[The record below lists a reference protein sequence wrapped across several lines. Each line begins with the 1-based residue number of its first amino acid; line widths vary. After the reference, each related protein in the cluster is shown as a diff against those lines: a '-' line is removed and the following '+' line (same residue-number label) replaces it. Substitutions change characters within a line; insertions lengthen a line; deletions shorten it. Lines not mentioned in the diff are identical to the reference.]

1 MKDKPPFI
9 LFSNKS
15 KSLNS
20 RIQSS
25 RKIKNHVNITFKR
38 IPKEI
43 LKDSVELRKI
53 VFKERKPIYDVINLS
68 KKPNEIKITHD
79 MSDQTQKNLEN
90 INSFREY
97 FYDFNNDER
106 KLLGK
111 VSLVKAENDRFGS
124 QFHKIERIKNKL
136 RSGTYLDYDY
146 LIPIANKYAFR
157 GIKVPKI
164 NSYKSVFSGSPLILS
179 GSELEDFIVY
189 NLGDRDK
196 GTKFLQ
202 RMEKIVDK
210 KEKGNFIISQ
220 SEMKNNVEAP
230 ETIKGYVPP
239 EILIPKLENE
249 IQTSK
254 TTLDNI
260 NDLELFFK
268 TRKKKFNIFE
278 KLKSEKRKITIKKNL
293 PLINKFNINNLLNH
307 NKDNNN
313 HNHNDND
320 NNSNFSMEHL
330 SPIARKNSF
339 LYNDNSSEKK
349 ILSND
354 KSTLFIFSKLPSND
368 KNKKKF
374 SVASHF
380 SYEKNLRKSNFSH
393 INLFGN
399 NLNRRFTN
407 AHQHHNFR
415 GFLQNNSVDEKNNIQ
430 SNNNS
435 FLNISKDE
443 KLKERINKFKNEKN
457 KLDSN
462 NKLKKRESL
471 FLNLSD
477 NYNILS
483 PQKKSQIN
491 LKKNKKI
498 FDKNEAEQN
507 LLQTEK
513 IFNLVLEDQNLSY
526 NINQIIQYLDERG
539 YNTSKNID
547 SQELF
552 QNFDKAEKR
561 MQRNILQ
568 DEYKMRGEMINTKYK
583 NLMKKDKNFSQ
594 QIEEN
599 TSKYKKM
606 LCEKNFDVV
615 KE

>member
-111 VSLVKAENDRFGS
+111 VSLVKAENDRFGN

-202 RMEKIVDK
+202 RMEQIVDK

-268 TRKKKFNIFE
+268 TKKK
-278 KLKSEKRKITIKKNL
+278 KI
-293 PLINKFNINNLLNH
+293 
-307 NKDNNN
+307 
-313 HNHNDND
+313 
-320 NNSNFSMEHL
+320 
-330 SPIARKNSF
+330 
-339 LYNDNSSEKK
+339 
-349 ILSND
+349 
-354 KSTLFIFSKLPSND
+354 
-368 KNKKKF
+368 
-374 SVASHF
+374 
-380 SYEKNLRKSNFSH
+380 
-393 INLFGN
+393 
-399 NLNRRFTN
+399 
-407 AHQHHNFR
+407 
-415 GFLQNNSVDEKNNIQ
+415 
-430 SNNNS
+430 
-435 FLNISKDE
+435 
-443 KLKERINKFKNEKN
+443 
-457 KLDSN
+457 
-462 NKLKKRESL
+462 
-471 FLNLSD
+471 
-477 NYNILS
+477 
-483 PQKKSQIN
+483 
-491 LKKNKKI
+491 
-498 FDKNEAEQN
+498 
-507 LLQTEK
+507 
-513 IFNLVLEDQNLSY
+513 
-526 NINQIIQYLDERG
+526 
-539 YNTSKNID
+539 
-547 SQELF
+547 
-552 QNFDKAEKR
+552 
-561 MQRNILQ
+561 
-568 DEYKMRGEMINTKYK
+568 
-583 NLMKKDKNFSQ
+583 
-594 QIEEN
+594 
-599 TSKYKKM
+599 
-606 LCEKNFDVV
+606 
-615 KE
+615 